1 MGFVNGLDNIIVELS
16 IMYKNVQQRSVYGEK
31 SRKIMQ
37 KTGWRL
43 FSF

>member
-16 IMYKNVQQRSVYGEK
+16 IMYIVQQRSVYGEK

-37 KTGWRL
+37 RTGWRL